1 MISIIVC
8 SIKPQLLSSFSKN
21 VKDTIGVPYEIIAT
35 DNTKAKEGICKV
47 YNKGAGEAKYEV
59 LCFAHEDILFYTTDW
74 GIKVI
79 KMLNSQEVG
88 VVGVAGATVKT
99 KTPSPWWI
107 SNFFSASDFLRYNV
121 FQARGTEKVIKQEI
135 LNPKLE
141 SLSEVVL
148 LDGMWL
154 CCRKD
159 TWAETK
165 FDESH
170 FAGFH
175 FYDLDF
181 CLGVKEKGLKNFVTF
196 NIDIEHTSA
205 GNMEVNWIKDSII
218 FYKKWKKRLPIY
230 IQPEDAE
237 KGKDL
242 EYQAIRNLI
251 LVMGTNKFFPAF
263 AIIKFLVK
271 GGRVGFTR
279 KDYYQLYLN
288 ILRNISKEDK
298 YD

>member
-1 MISIIVC
+1 MVSVIIC
-8 SIKPQLLSSFSKN
+8 SKSSQLSEKLGEN
-21 VKDTIGVPYEIIAT
+21 ITNTIGVPFEIIFI
-35 DNTKAKEGICKV
+35 DNSIRDHSLFSA
-47 YNKGAGEAKYEV
+47 YNKGASESKYSI
-59 LCFAHEDILFYTTDW
+59 LCFMHEDILFRSRDW
-74 GIKVI
+74 GCKVI
-79 KMLNSQEVG
+79 KILNCQEVG

-107 SNFFSASDFLRYNV
+107 SNFFSASGYLRYNV
-121 FQARGTEKVIKQEI
+121 VQARGTEKVIKQEK

-141 SLSEVVL
+141 SLSEVVV

-165 FDESH
+165 FDESR
-170 FAGFH
+170 FGGFH

-196 NIDIEHTSA
+196 DIDIEHNSA

-218 FYKKWKKRLPIY
+218 FYKKWKRKLPLCIK
-230 IQPEDAE
+230 QEDAE
-237 KGKDL
+237 KVKEL

-251 LVMGTNKFFPAF
+251 LVMSTNKFFPAF

-271 GGRVGFTR
+271 GGREGFAR

-288 ILRNISKEDK
+288 ILRNI
-298 YD
+298 